1 MLSTEPLWLL
11 PFSHSQSTEYA
22 LYSATDRIYHI
33 FDEKKMQVSVTL
45 TTTFYTLYPKMPQ
58 GALSHEERDAK
69 FYFVCFL
76 YASVTY
82 IV

>member
-1 MLSTEPLWLL
+1 
-11 PFSHSQSTEYA
+11 
-22 LYSATDRIYHI
+22 
-33 FDEKKMQVSVTL
+33 MQVSVTL